1 MNIFMTGGAGFLGR
15 AILRHFRDNSI
26 DAQFTIFSRDEAKHA
41 LCRREF
47 PEARY
52 VLGDITDYDR
62 VELAMAGHDTV
73 IHAAAMKYVPEGETN
88 VLNCL
93 EVNLSGS
100 IHVGLAAIRNR
111 IDRVVAISTDKAC
124 EPANVY
130 GMTKRLMERCFQEMA
145 QDSDTSFV
153 TVRYGNVIGS
163 TGSVIPMFRQ
173 QARDGIIT
181 LTDSTMTRFWLT
193 VHKAVDLVLAA
204 LNCHQQGYFAH
215 TGTIIIPQ
223 LWSARMI
230 DLVDAID
237 EIEGTAETSH
247 VEIIG
252 QRAGEK
258 THEMLLSPSE
268 SLHAEKVGDM
278 LIIQPNWR
286 PLDDHSLYRYGV
298 GQYTSDKPV
307 AFLDVAQLIEM
318 IQSAPEN

>member
-15 AILRHFRDNSI
+15 AILRHFRHNCFDV
-26 DAQFTIFSRDEAKHA
+26 QFTIFSRDEAKHA
-41 LCRREF
+41 ICRREF

-52 VLGDITDYDR
+52 VLGDVTDYDQ
-62 VELAMAGHDTV
+62 VQLAMVGHDTV

-88 VLNCL
+88 VMNCIA
-93 EVNLSGS
+93 VNLDGS
-100 IHVGLAAIRNR
+100 RNVGIAAIRNQV
-111 IDRVVAISTDKAC
+111 DRVVAISTDKAC

-130 GMTKRLMERCFQEMA
+130 GMTKRLMERIYQEMA
-145 QDSDTSFV
+145 QGTDTTFV

-193 VHKAVDLVLAA
+193 IDQAVELVIVG
-204 LNCHQQGYFAH
+204 LNLNPPPFKIPYEN
-215 TGTIIIPQ
+215 GTILIPQ
-223 LWSARMI
+223 LKSARMI

-237 EIEGTAETSH
+237 EIEGTAGTSH
-247 VEIIG
+247 VDIIG
-252 QRAGEK
+252 QRSGEK
-258 THEMLLSPSE
+258 THEMLLSNSE
-268 SLHAEKVGDM
+268 AVHSVKIDGGFV
-278 LIIQPNWR
+278 IYPNW
-286 PLDDHSLYRYGV
+286 HSVEYKWL

-307 AFLDVAQLIEM
+307 AFLEGAELIEM

>member
-15 AILRHFRDNSI
+15 AILRHFRDNNI
-26 DAQFTIFSRDEAKHA
+26 NAQFTIFSRDEAKHA

-52 VLGDITDYDR
+52 ILGDITDYDR

-88 VLNCL
+88 VLNCIA
-93 EVNLSGS
+93 VNLDGS
-100 IHVGLAAIRNR
+100 RNVGIAVIRNR
-111 IDRVVAISTDKAC
+111 IERVVAISTDKAC

-145 QDSDTSFV
+145 QDTDTSFV

-181 LTDSTMTRFWLT
+181 LTDCTMTRFWLT
-193 VHKAVDLVLAA
+193 VDQAVDLVIAG
-204 LNCHQQGYFAH
+204 LNINREWLEIE
-215 TGTIIIPQ
+215 TGTILIPE
-223 LWSARMI
+223 LSSARMI

-247 VEIIG
+247 IDIIG
-252 QRAGEK
+252 QRPGEK
-258 THEMLLSPSE
+258 THEMLLSESE
-268 SLHAEKVGDM
+268 AAHTEMKGDVFVV
-278 LIIQPNWR
+278 QPNWR
-286 PLDDHSLYRYGV
+286 TLESPRFV
-298 GQYTSDKPV
+298 PRQYTSDKPS
-307 AFLDVAQLIEM
+307 AFLKVAQLIDM

>member
-15 AILRHFRDNSI
+15 AILRHFRENGI

-41 LCRREF
+41 VCRREF

-52 VLGDITDYDR
+52 ILGDITNYDQ
-62 VELAMAGHDTV
+62 VELAMVGHDTV

-88 VLNCL
+88 VLNCIA
-93 EVNLSGS
+93 VNLDGS
-100 IHVGLAAIRNR
+100 RNVGIAAIRNR

-130 GMTKRLMERCFQEMA
+130 GLTKRLMERCFQEMA
-145 QDSDTSFV
+145 QDTDTAFV
-153 TVRYGNVIGS
+153 TVRYGNVVGS

-181 LTDSTMTRFWLT
+181 LTDSTMTRFWLRIDY
-193 VHKAVDLVLAA
+193 AVYLVLFG
-204 LNCHQQGYFAH
+204 LGMMPDPPM

-223 LWSARMI
+223 LLSARMI

-247 VEIIG
+247 IEIIG
-252 QRAGEK
+252 QRPGEK

-268 SLHAEKVGDM
+268 ALHAEKVGDVFV
-278 LIIQPNWR
+278 IQPNWR
-286 PLDDHSLYRYGV
+286 LFGDKTKPWCGV

>member
-15 AILRHFRDNSI
+15 AILRHFRDNNI
-26 DAQFTIFSRDEAKHA
+26 NAQFTIFSRDEAKHA

-52 VLGDITDYDR
+52 ILGDITDYDR

-88 VLNCL
+88 VLNCIA
-93 EVNLSGS
+93 VNLDGS
-100 IHVGLAAIRNR
+100 RNVGIAVIRNR
-111 IDRVVAISTDKAC
+111 IERVVAISTDKAC

-145 QDSDTSFV
+145 QDTDTSFV

-181 LTDSTMTRFWLT
+181 LTDCTMTRFWLT
-193 VHKAVDLVLAA
+193 VDQAVDLVIAG
-204 LNCHQQGYFAH
+204 LNINREWLEIE
-215 TGTIIIPQ
+215 TGTILIPE
-223 LWSARMI
+223 LSSARMI

-247 VEIIG
+247 IDIIG
-252 QRAGEK
+252 QRPGEK
-258 THEMLLSPSE
+258 THEMLLSESE
-268 SLHAEKVGDM
+268 AAHTEMKGDVFVV
-278 LIIQPNWR
+278 QPNWR
-286 PLDDHSLYRYGV
+286 TLESPRFV
-298 GQYTSDKPV
+298 PRQYTSDKPS
-307 AFLDVAQLIEM
+307 AFLKVGQLIDM